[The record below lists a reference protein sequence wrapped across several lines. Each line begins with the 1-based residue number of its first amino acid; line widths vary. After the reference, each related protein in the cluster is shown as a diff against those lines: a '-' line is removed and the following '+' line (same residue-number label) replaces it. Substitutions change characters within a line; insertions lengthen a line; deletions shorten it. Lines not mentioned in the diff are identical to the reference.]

1 MASKQP
7 VTPLSAHR
15 LFPTVVAIWFA
26 ALFGLGCAVLPASLI
41 EAVVTATGLPAILPA
56 AAPPLGFTAQAS
68 LAIAAAVSG
77 ALCGFVLARKV
88 AAAQGAVRP
97 AHAEAPR
104 APGRREKPGA
114 RRPLSI
120 KEELDDEP
128 LFASSFAADEPLAG
142 RRRSL
147 MPAADAFPPEPEA
160 PFAQLPEYEARPADE
175 PVPFDEIE
183 PEDAWAPEP
192 QPPVAPVAE
201 EPVFED
207 VPDVEPDAPAPPP
220 APPTQAHSTQAQV
233 GILPSDPRADPGQM
247 GIVQL
252 TERLGHALQGRLD
265 RGQLRP
271 SAPPPALLAE
281 LAGLPP
287 RPAMPERQPTAPAT
301 LVPEPVA
308 SPAPLPEESAAP
320 ESLPAPESSVAESAP
335 MPFAGRDFALEEI
348 DPQEALFGAADF
360 ESLPPR
366 SATFAPSMTEA
377 LRSAALQ
384 LDEFGEDEEE
394 EEDDSGIAEE
404 QYGSL
409 LAIKGLTGE
418 YRDPFEEAE
427 EDTGYEEAEDSRPFD
442 AQAPAPWLDEDQGE
456 TQAEA
461 QAEDETE
468 ALRRALAQL
477 QRMSGAA

>member
-26 ALFGLGCAVLPASLI
+26 ALFGLGFAVLPASLI

-68 LAIAAAVSG
+68 LAIAAAAFG
-77 ALCGFVLARKV
+77 ALCGFTLARKV
-88 AAAQGAVRP
+88 SAAQGAVRP

-120 KEELDDEP
+120 KDELDDEP

-160 PFAQLPEYEARPADE
+160 PFAQVQEYEALPADE
-175 PVPFDEIE
+175 PAPFDEIE
-183 PEDAWAPEP
+183 PKDAWAPET
-192 QPPVAPVAE
+192 QPPIAPVAE

-207 VPDVEPDAPAPPP
+207 VPSVEPASSTPLPAPT
-220 APPTQAHSTQAQV
+220 PPTQAPV
-233 GILPSDPRADPGQM
+233 GILPSDPRADPGRM

-287 RPAMPERQPTAPAT
+287 RPAMPESQPTAPAAF
-301 LVPEPVA
+301 VPEPVI
-308 SPAPLPEESAAP
+308 SPAPEAP
-320 ESLPAPESSVAESAP
+320 VAESAP
-335 MPFAGRDFALEEI
+335 MSFAGPDFALDEI

-394 EEDDSGIAEE
+394 EEDDSGFAEE

-418 YRDPFEEAE
+418 HRDPFEEAE
-427 EDTGYEEAEDSRPFD
+427 EDTGYEETEDSRPFD
-442 AQAPAPWLDEDQGE
+442 AQAPAPGPDEVQG
-456 TQAEA
+456 EA

-477 QRMSGAA
+477 QRMSGAV